1 MTIKTDDLDAF
12 LGEKCDAREFKRAIA
27 VKMAIKGYAYA
38 EICELLDVYP
48 SFVSEWKKAYLEQGV
63 VGLVLKYQGAQSFLS
78 QAERQA
84 VLAWLQTQS
93 EWTVEKLKAYLEESY
108 QVEFQSR
115 QSYYDLFA
123 AAKITRKK
131 AQRTNPKCDEVAVEA
146 KKKSSKNDLSSRSQ
160 PSWSVT

>member
-1 MTIKTDDLDAF
+1 MTIKTDELDTF
-12 LGEKCDAREFKRAIA
+12 LGEKRDSREFKRAMA

-63 VGLVLKYQGAQSFLS
+63 VGLVLKYQGTQSFLS

-84 VLAWLQTQS
+84 VLAWLQMQA
-93 EWTVEKLKAYLEESY
+93 EWTVEKLKNYLAETY
-108 QVEFQSR
+108 RVEFQSR

-131 AQRTNPKCDEVAVEA
+131 AQRTNPKRAEAAVEA
-146 KKKSSKNDLSSRSQ
+146 KKKYARNALTNKIQ
-160 PSWSVT
+160 PSRPVT